1 MSKLIAR
8 FMTTLQAQRA
18 GDGQAGDGQA
28 GAWELTAALIFYSAV
43 LERVVVVPAGFRTDY
58 ASVPRLPVAYLLF
71 GGVAEEAAVVHDYL
85 YTNLVDGV
93 TREQADN
100 VFAEALKVLGV
111 PSWRRGP
118 MWAAVRAFGKKHW
131 GSGTPLKLVEPTAE
145 QLAENGAD

>member
-1 MSKLIAR
+1 MKPLPAR
-8 FMTTLQAQRA
+8 FMTTLQARRA
-18 GDGQAGDGQA
+18 SDGQA
-28 GAWELTAALIFYSAV
+28 GAWELTSALVFVS
-43 LERVVVVPAGFRTDY
+43 VVIDKVIVVPVGFRTDY

-85 YTNLVDGV
+85 YTSYVVGV
-93 TREQADN
+93 TRAQADD
-100 VFAEALKVLGV
+100 VFAEALKVMGV
-111 PSWRRGP
+111 PAWRRGP